1 MNHYEET
8 LLQARKKMMNALASI
23 MDWYNLTPSASE
35 LYAVMFFK
43 NQPMTLEDMKDIM
56 GMSKS
61 NMSYAVRSL
70 IDAKMVLKLDYKS
83 DRREL
88 FQADPDFLSSFKN
101 FLTAKLEKEIAVM
114 TETLE
119 EVMPNLESLCK
130 NKEVPEDLLTIIR
143 HDYQKAH
150 HAKAYYHWLEDFVL
164 RLKEESLEPTH
175 SALNR
180 FDSENQF
187 TL

>member
-1 MNHYEET
+1 VNDYEDT
-8 LLQARKKMMNALASI
+8 LLQSRKKMMHALASI

-35 LYAVMFFK
+35 LYALMFFK
-43 NQPMTLEDMKDIM
+43 NQPMTLEDMKDVM

-114 TETLE
+114 TNTLE
-119 EVMPNLESLCK
+119 EVMPILENLLE
-130 NKEVPEDLLTIIR
+130 NKEVPEDLQVIIR
-143 HDYQKAH
+143 HDYQKAQ
-150 HAKAYYHWLEDFVL
+150 HAKAYYHWLKDFVL
-164 RLKEESLEPTH
+164 RLKQE
-175 SALNR
+175 ALAPIDER
-180 FDSENQF
+180 
-187 TL
+187 